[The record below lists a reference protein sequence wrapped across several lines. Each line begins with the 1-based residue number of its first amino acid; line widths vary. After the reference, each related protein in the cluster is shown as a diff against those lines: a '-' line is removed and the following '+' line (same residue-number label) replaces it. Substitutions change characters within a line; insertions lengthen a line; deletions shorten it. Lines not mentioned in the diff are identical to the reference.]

1 MMIARGYAHAA
12 QTSPGGFAASARHQA
27 RQILSG
33 SRYQT
38 RPERSFRPFAGVLG
52 AIRRFFHRVF
62 GPLWK
67 FLVDHLFH
75 PVSGPLSDV
84 FGNWWPL
91 LVLFVALVAGV
102 LVGRIVIKRRS
113 RPGRTVLREIT
124 DAEFE
129 DLDGLE
135 VMARQAE
142 LDGDMQAA
150 VRLRFRAGVI
160 RLERMGAISR
170 APTLTD
176 RELSRSLRSGTFDAL
191 ASDLESIVYG
201 GATATVQQ
209 AADALSGW
217 SKVTLEV
224 ARNLKAAD
232 PKAAD
237 RADRADRADTADS
250 TSGASR

>member
-1 MMIARGYAHAA
+1 MMITRGTRTRPRPPLGVSPHRLGTKPAR
-12 QTSPGGFAASARHQA
+12 F
-27 RQILSG
+27 
-33 SRYQT
+33 SRGPSTQT
-38 RPERSFRPFAGVLG
+38 RTERSFRPFAGVLG
-52 AIRRFFHRVF
+52 AIGRFFDRVF
-62 GPLWK
+62 GPLWR

-113 RPGRTVLREIT
+113 QARAGQWLVRSPRAAL
-124 DAEFE
+124 E
-129 DLDGLE
+129 DPDGLE

-142 LDGDMQAA
+142 LDGDIQAA

-160 RLERMGAISR
+160 RLERMGAITR

-176 RELSRSLRSGTFDAL
+176 GELSRSLRSGTFDAL

-201 GATATVQQ
+201 GAAATEQQ
-209 AADALSGW
+209 AADARSGW
-217 SKVTLEV
+217 SKITLEV

-237 RADRADRADTADS
+237 RAASAHRADS

>member
-1 MMIARGYAHAA
+1 MMTARGYAQAA
-12 QTSPGGFAASARHQA
+12 QPSPGGFAASARHQA

-33 SRYQT
+33 SQYQT

-52 AIRRFFHRVF
+52 AIGRFFHRVF
-62 GPLWK
+62 APLWR

-84 FGNWWPL
+84 LGNWWPL
-91 LVLFVALVAGV
+91 LVLFVALIAGV

-113 RPGRTVLREIT
+113 VRSRTVAREIT

-129 DLDGLE
+129 DPDGLD

-160 RLERMGAISR
+160 RLERMGVINR

-176 RELSRSLRSGTFDAL
+176 RELSRSLRSDTFDAL

-201 GATATVQQ
+201 GATATEQQ

-217 SKVTLEV
+217 SKITLEV
-224 ARNLKAAD
+224 ARNLKAAG
-232 PKAAD
+232 PNAAE
-237 RADRADRADTADS
+237 RVDS
-250 TSGASR
+250 TSGLSR